1 MSKTI
6 RYPVAEYLDVLA
18 ITSRNQV
25 FPRTKPT
32 IGLRL
37 WPFVPSMDEIFS
49 EIGDYLLKVVIT
61 GDGVVPPITALLK
74 FTWTKNWQTSLL
86 ALIPESSVQSTP
98 SVQEPP
104 MLTIPPQDLSYLAD
118 PTYDRFWPEANRKK
132 LFLRVA
138 ELLNEN
144 PRHFIADFN
153 ALILA
158 GAQHLESNDDLVWIS
173 NELEKN
179 GHKHPLKELGDYVPE
194 RDWLRFLQWVNVRP
208 NTDTKWGYGYVDAA
222 QEWPKREGYPQPAT
236 RFPLRLAVMS
246 EIKPP

>member
-1 MSKTI
+1 MSKPAWGISVSAFFGIFTAVLPLPDSVKI
-6 RYPVAEYLDVLA
+6 AICSLAGIGLIVSCVGWYCAHRRERKIPETPV
-18 ITSRNQV
+18 Q
-25 FPRTKPT
+25 PMMPT
-32 IGLRL
+32 I
-37 WPFVPSMDEIFS
+37 
-49 EIGDYLLKVVIT
+49 
-61 GDGVVPPITALLK
+61 
-74 FTWTKNWQTSLL
+74 
-86 ALIPESSVQSTP
+86 PEP
-98 SVQEPP
+98 
-104 MLTIPPQDLSYLAD
+104 DLSYLAD
-118 PTYDRFWPEANRKK
+118 PAYDRFWPETNRKK

-158 GAQHLESNDDLVWIS
+158 GLQHLESNDDLVRICD
-173 NELEKN
+173 ELEKN

-194 RDWLRFLQWVNVRP
+194 RDWLRFLQWVAVRP